1 MHVLEELRF
10 GSGGVT
16 TEEDIDLA
24 SESMWAC
31 SFKLFA
37 AATEKLAE
45 NTFLNIVALPDTWSQ
60 SIDEEVVH
68 KRVLS

>member
-45 NTFLNIVALPDTWSQ
+45 NASFYVVTFPNTWSQ
-60 SIDEEVVH
+60 CVN
-68 KRVLS
+68 K